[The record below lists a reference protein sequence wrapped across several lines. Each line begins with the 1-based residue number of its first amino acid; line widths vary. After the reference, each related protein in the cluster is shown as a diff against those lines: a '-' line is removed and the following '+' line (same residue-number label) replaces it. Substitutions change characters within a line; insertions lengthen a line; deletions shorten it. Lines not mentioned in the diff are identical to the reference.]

1 MLQLK
6 DIKKDYYV
14 ADEVV
19 QALKGVSLTFRDS
32 EFVSILGPSGCGKTT
47 LLNIIGGLD
56 RYTSGDLVING
67 KSTKQFKDKD
77 WDAYRN
83 HRIGFVFQSYN
94 LIPHLTVLENVE
106 LALTLSGVSK
116 NERRK
121 KATRVLER
129 VGLQDKIHVKP
140 NQLSGGQM
148 QRVAIA
154 RALVNDPDILLADE
168 PTGALDTTTSVQI
181 MELLKEV
188 AREKLVIMVTHNPD
202 LADEYSTRIVRLL
215 DGEVTVDSNPY
226 NPSKTEQVK
235 ETKKE
240 KTSMSF
246 FTALTLSFKNLLTK
260 KARTLLVSFAG
271 SIGIIG
277 IALILSLSNGFQLYI
292 DRVQEDAL
300 SNYPVTIYNETQN
313 LAAMMETMTQGGVE
327 YESFPDVDE
336 VRPTPILNNLL
347 ATSTVGT
354 VTNDLKSFNEYI
366 LAVEDLEEHING
378 IQYSYDVDV
387 NLFKWYEE
395 VDDGVDVSSYR
406 PVNSLDMMSYVPG
419 GNSMSALSS
428 YFDVF
433 TEMLDNTD
441 LLQLQY
447 DLLAGEWNDMAN
459 PNQALLVVS
468 EYNTIPDYV
477 LYNLGL
483 RSNNINY
490 QYYKF
495 LLLNGYFD
503 SILGNIP
510 GFILD
515 PDNQF
520 EFLFTEES
528 PVFPDFSSSHI
539 STLSDEQKEKIMN
552 DLLGVY
558 YDETENDAI
567 PMADLVGLT
576 YEVLPTALMYQNN
589 GGVYTLQDADS
600 DFVQSQLQ
608 NNSITLE
615 IVGIVRVK
623 EGNASGSLGSG
634 VSYSPALTQEIISKT
649 DNSPVVLAQK
659 ADETVDVT
667 TGLAF
672 ENNTLSDNYDAFGVV
687 NVDHPESISIFPKTF
702 EDKDYIVELIAQY
715 NADKEEVEQISY
727 TDTLGIMISSMTVI
741 LSAITIVLTAF
752 VSTSLVVSSIM
763 IGVITYISV
772 LERIKE
778 IGVLRSVGASKRD
791 IANVFNAEA
800 IIIGFVAGLLG
811 LCITLLITI
820 PVNIIVKNLTGIVG
834 VATLPWVGGVALGL
848 ISILLTFVAGL
859 IPSKMAA
866 NKDPVEALRSE

>member
-6 DIKKDYYV
+6 DIKKEYYV
-14 ADEVV
+14 ADDVV
-19 QALKGVSLTFRDS
+19 HALKGVSLTFRES

-77 WDAYRN
+77 WDGYRN

-116 NERRK
+116 GERK
-121 KATRVLER
+121 KKAQAVLER
-129 VGLQDKIHVKP
+129 VGLGDKINVKP

-181 MELLKEV
+181 LDLLKEV
-188 AREKLVIMVTHNPD
+188 AQEKLVIMVTHNPD

-215 DGEVTVDSNPY
+215 DGEIIADTNPY
-226 NPSKTEQVK
+226 NPQKEEVK
-235 ETKKE
+235 KVSTKKE

-246 FTALTLSFKNLLTK
+246 FTALSLSFKNLLTK

-292 DRVQEDAL
+292 NRVQEDAL

-313 LAAMMETMTQGGVE
+313 LAAMMETMTQGGME
-327 YESFPDVDE
+327 YESFPEEE
-336 VRPTPILNNLL
+336 VVFPTPILNNML

-354 VTNDLKSFNEYI
+354 VTNDLKSFNEYLLGI
-366 LAVEDLEEHING
+366 EGLDQHING
-378 IQYSYDVDV
+378 IQYAYDVDV

-395 VDDGVDVSSYR
+395 FDEDVDVSSYR

-419 GNSMSALSS
+419 GNSMAGLSS
-428 YFDVF
+428 FFDVF
-433 TEMLDNTD
+433 TEMLDNQE
-441 LLQLQY
+441 LLQVQY
-447 DLLAGEWNDMAN
+447 DLLAGEWNDITS

-483 RSNNINY
+483 RTNNITY

-495 LLLNGYFD
+495 LLLNGYFE
-503 SILGNIP
+503 SVFGNIP
-510 GFILD
+510 MFILD

-520 EFLFTEES
+520 GFLVS
-528 PVFPDFSSSHI
+528 DNPMYPDFSQSHI
-539 STLSDEQKEKIMN
+539 NSLTDQQKEKIMN
-552 DLLGVY
+552 DLLDMY
-558 YDETENDAI
+558 YDETENEEI
-567 PMADLVGLT
+567 PMEDLVGLT
-576 YEVLPTALMYQNN
+576 YQVLPTALMYQNN
-589 GGVYTLQDADS
+589 SGVYTLQETDS
-600 DFVQSQLQ
+600 QFVQEQIE
-608 NNSITLE
+608 NISIPLE

-634 VSYSPALTQEIISKT
+634 VSYSPALTREIISKT

-659 ADETVDVT
+659 ADETIDVT
-667 TGLAF
+667 TGLPF
-672 ENNTLSDNYDAFGVV
+672 ESSSASENYDAFSVV
-687 NVDHPESISIFPKTF
+687 NVEHPESISIFPKTF
-702 EDKDYIVELIAQY
+702 EDKDYIVDLIKQY
-715 NADKEEVEQISY
+715 NNDKEEIDQISY

-800 IIIGFVAGLLG
+800 IIIGFVAGVLG
-811 LCITLLITI
+811 LGITLLITI

-834 VATLPWVGGVALGL
+834 VATLPWVGGIILGA
-848 ISILLTFVAGL
+848 ISVLLTFIAGL

-866 NKDPVEALRSE
+866 NKDPVEALRTE